1 MLGRPLEA
9 GPGLTSAWTR
19 TVAAA
24 LLGLRR
30 TGRSSA
36 RLVRLRILVLQVNL
50 NRLPHG
56 GPAAGGGRRRLELSH
71 KTLNL
76 KCELYAI
83 PDIRVVVT
91 VSPPAPGSI
100 GFGRDSAML
109 SQVQI
114 QDSKLSEHENRLLP
128 ALFQLECVCR
138 QIMTH
143 LAVGCSLTR
152 GPALCQSTKQMA
164 IPSASSCSRLPTPS
178 FSFYRFAEQP
188 NKASRPK
195 L

>member
-9 GPGLTSAWTR
+9 GPGLTSAWT
-19 TVAAA
+19 
-24 LLGLRR
+24 LLGL
-30 TGRSSA
+30 TGRSSV

-83 PDIRVVVT
+83 PDIRVRVVVT
-91 VSPPAPGSI
+91 VSPPAPGSV

-109 SQVQI
+109 SQVQV